1 MRGGVP
7 ERGADLRASLV
18 PLHQHQR
25 GLQRVRSKP
34 PLKHFFNVDICWA
47 SCLMVQKRFDS
58 TWSFSFMCVGT
69 QSDVLLCLQAGLP
82 MRRPG
87 LRDEP
92 PPPGLLGGA
101 RRMRP
106 AARPAA
112 VQLCR
117 LQRQIQAPLPL
128 QGLSQRPGGAMRGLP
143 MTTQRGSGRK
153 PSPPPRRASVFLK
166 TAAKMSKR
174 RPCSL
179 TSDRDLAAKAGE
191 IVKPLR
197 DAHGRA
203 LKRASSQARVSV
215 FASGPLSSLGD
226 GETWFCSTHLLII
239 SMENRKTC
247 QMPECHVLTSCSV
260 GQYSHI

>member
-1 MRGGVP
+1 MVSEPLRAFRPSAQLQPPRLGLQRQRLPVVAAAQRAAPRGLAGGPVVRGGVP

-47 SCLMVQKRFDS
+47 SCLMVQQRFDS

-153 PSPPPRRASVFLK
+153 PSPPPPA
-166 TAAKMSKR
+166 
-174 RPCSL
+174 
-179 TSDRDLAAKAGE
+179 
-191 IVKPLR
+191 
-197 DAHGRA
+197 
-203 LKRASSQARVSV
+203 
-215 FASGPLSSLGD
+215 SLGVSED
-226 GETWFCSTHLLII
+226 
-239 SMENRKTC
+239 
-247 QMPECHVLTSCSV
+247 SC
-260 GQYSHI
+260 